1 MVNSVVPGQ
10 FRFGQ
15 ILIAKVFEE
24 VRIDFL
30 GSFRM
35 ACVEQREVWPGAT
48 WDRFGRRA
56 TFYVALTGLEE
67 ILGTLYPGRR
77 FACPGLVYF
86 ALAGRKNVGV
96 MLSAGFRPGGLHWA
110 I

>member
-56 TFYVALTGLEE
+56 GSRL
-67 ILGTLYPGRR
+67 IL
-77 FACPGLVYF
+77 
-86 ALAGRKNVGV
+86 
-96 MLSAGFRPGGLHWA
+96 
-110 I
+110 